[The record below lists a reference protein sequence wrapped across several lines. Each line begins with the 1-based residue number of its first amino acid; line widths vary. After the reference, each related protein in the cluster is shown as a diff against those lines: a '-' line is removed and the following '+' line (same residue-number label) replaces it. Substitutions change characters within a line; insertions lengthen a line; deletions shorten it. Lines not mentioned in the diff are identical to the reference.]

1 MIQTIIAPSI
11 HRAKQIERLSGNPL
25 ARSLTLD
32 NFIQAYYDRYGVMRI
47 ISTDE
52 ALSIMASF
60 FMAQNREHFDYI
72 TADGEA
78 MEQIATFIID
88 LKRNNATPASFG
100 FAPVK
105 QSELSELYT
114 AYNVFLKKHGIG
126 DRADIERFVLDTVT
140 EDTLSLKVF
149 GEIIVDDFTQ
159 NNVHFESSKTQYELL
174 ELLRSCGT
182 SMSKDIEE
190 NNQPNFYEPTPA
202 PFGLFDEVASALK
215 IARSL
220 LDSGECSDD
229 ILIVSPNVD
238 EYAPVFESLYE
249 AYGLQGYTSIGT
261 PLSSLLP
268 QLKKSDFHNESEL
281 FILARNRQSQIK
293 IDVEK
298 TSDRLKSMGIT
309 YNTTAAY
316 EKAVEQS
323 RIKSRT
329 KLGLLLTE
337 PNQLLSIDK
346 IKHLIFLGTDMGHFP
361 PVGKEGFLAS
371 TQQRESLLHA
381 NSLYLS
387 SLNHYVQMKSVS
399 ENIYIVTATYKGKT
413 KLARSHLITE
423 ECMPFDIS
431 SVLAPFELPRV
442 GKRLDDPQLDSYLLT
457 RALSKSPYDGYDA
470 GGYEVKTLSASQL
483 GSYAMCPRRYFF
495 EKVLKISAP
504 GKPEEGLDVMEQG
517 TIMHKCFELFGIDAK
532 AGKITI
538 GAEVDSVLKS
548 HMIEKAK
555 IAYETFLADKKV
567 TETINHRLYFQEL
580 TRGLEEDSDVGGVLI
595 NFLKYV
601 TSTHRSIN
609 NFKTSEFEKEF
620 RLNHDF
626 NPVGEEKP
634 YFIKGVIDRFDII
647 GSEIRIIDYKSKKM
661 KTKIDKTKLTQMEEL
676 KDMQLAL
683 YILYAKRLH
692 SESKIESY
700 MQTFKTDTV
709 HAEFAKAATF
719 SVGKEGEYLHYD
731 EAYEQSLIQRIIEI
745 KASMS
750 GGDFHYDDSDKKHCE
765 YCDFAVMCR

>member
-32 NFIQAYYDRYGVMRI
+32 NFIQAYYDRYGSMRI
-47 ISTDE
+47 ISADE

-60 FMAQNREHFDYI
+60 FIAQNREHFDYI
-72 TADGEA
+72 TSDGEA
-78 MEQIATFIID
+78 MEQIASFIVEM
-88 LKRNNATPASFG
+88 KRNNVTPEAFG
-100 FAPVK
+100 FVPAK
-105 QSELSELYT
+105 QSEWSELYT
-114 AYNVFLKKHGIG
+114 SYNAFLKKHGIG
-126 DRADIERFVLDTVT
+126 DRADMERFVLDVITQ
-140 EDTLSLKVF
+140 DRSSLKVF
-149 GEIIVDDFTQ
+149 GEIIIDDFIQ
-159 NNVHFESSKTQYELL
+159 NDVHFESSKTQYELL
-174 ELLRSCGT
+174 ELLRSCST

-220 LDSGECSDD
+220 LDSGESSDD
-229 ILIVSPNVD
+229 ILIVSPNID

-281 FILARNRQSQIK
+281 FMLARNRQSQIK

-298 TSDRLKSMGIT
+298 TSQRLASMGIV

-337 PNQLLSIDK
+337 PNQLLSIER

-361 PVGKEGFLAS
+361 PVSKEGFLAS
-371 TQQRESLLHA
+371 TQQRETLLHT

-387 SLNHYVQMKSVS
+387 SLNHYTQMKAVA

-442 GKRLDDPQLDSYLLT
+442 GKRLDDPQLDSYLST

-470 GGYEVKTLSASQL
+470 GGYEVETLSASQL

-495 EKVLKISAP
+495 DKVLRISAP

-517 TIMHKCFELFGIDAK
+517 TIMHKCFELFAIDAK
-532 AGKITI
+532 TGKITI
-538 GAEVDSVLKS
+538 GTEVDTSLKNY
-548 HMIEKAK
+548 MIDKAK
-555 IAYETFLADKKV
+555 IAYKTFLINKKV

-580 TRGLEEDSDVGGVLI
+580 TRGLTKDDEARGVLI
-595 NFLKYV
+595 NFLQFI
-601 TSTHRSIN
+601 TENHASIN
-609 NFKTSEFEKEF
+609 GFKDSEFEMKF
-620 RLNHDF
+620 RLDRSF
-626 NPVGEEKP
+626 NAIGNDQP
-634 YFIKGVIDRFDII
+634 YFINGAIDRINIKED
-647 GSEIRIIDYKSKKM
+647 EICIIDYKSNKVNSL
-661 KTKIDKTKLTQMEEL
+661 DKNKLTQMMEL

-683 YILYAKRLH
+683 YILYVRRAYGDK
-692 SESKIESY
+692 KIESY
-700 MQTFKTDTV
+700 LQTFKSKNIHT
-709 HAEFAKAATF
+709 EFAKAATYE
-719 SVGKEGEYLHYD
+719 VGKGGEYLHYD
-731 EAYEQSLIQRIIEI
+731 DAFEQSLIERIEAI

-750 GGDFHYDDSDKKHCE
+750 YGDFHYDDSDKKHCE

>member
-32 NFIQAYYDRYGVMRI
+32 NFIQAYYDRYGTMRI
-47 ISTDE
+47 ISSDE

-60 FMAQNREHFDYI
+60 FMAQNRVHFDYI

-78 MEQIATFIID
+78 MEQIASFIVEM
-88 LKRNNATPASFG
+88 KRNNVTPEAFG
-100 FAPVK
+100 FVPAK

-114 AYNVFLKKHGIG
+114 SYNAFLKKHGIG
-126 DRADIERFVLDTVT
+126 DRADMERFVLDVITQ
-140 EDTLSLKVF
+140 DRSSLKVF
-149 GEIIVDDFTQ
+149 GEIIIDDFIQ
-159 NNVHFESSKTQYELL
+159 NDVHFESSKTQYELL

-220 LDSGECSDD
+220 LDSGEISDD
-229 ILIVSPNVD
+229 ILIVSPNID

-268 QLKKSDFHNESEL
+268 QLKKSDSHDESEL

-298 TSDRLKSMGIT
+298 TSDRLASMGIT

-337 PNQLLSIDK
+337 PNQLLSIER

-423 ECMPFDIS
+423 KLTPYDIS
-431 SVLAPFELPRV
+431 GVLAPFELPRV
-442 GKRLDDPQLDSYLLT
+442 GKRLDDPQLDSYLSKIS
-457 RALSKSPYDGYDA
+457 LSQSPYDGYDA
-470 GGYEVKTLSASQL
+470 GAYEVKTLSASQL

-495 EKVLKISAP
+495 DKVLRISAP

-517 TIMHKCFELFGIDAK
+517 TIMHKCFELFAIDAK
-532 AGKITI
+532 SGKITI
-538 GAEVDSVLKS
+538 GAEVDTVLKR
-548 HMIEKAK
+548 HMIVKAK
-555 IAYETFLADKKV
+555 IAYETFLIDKKV

-580 TRGLEEDSDVGGVLI
+580 TRGLEEDSDAGGVLI

-601 TSTHRSIN
+601 TSAHRSIN

-620 RLNHDF
+620 RLDHDF
-626 NPVGEEKP
+626 GPVDDTKP
-634 YFIKGVIDRFDII
+634 YFIKGIIDRFDII
-647 GSEIRIIDYKSKKM
+647 GQEIRIVDYKSKRM
-661 KTKIDKTKLTQMEEL
+661 KTKIDKTKLVQMEEL

-683 YILYAKRLH
+683 YILYARRIH
-692 SESKIESY
+692 GDSKIESY
-700 MQTFKTDTV
+700 LQTFKTDNV

-719 SVGKEGEYLHYD
+719 SVGKEDEYLHYD
-731 EAYEQSLIQRIIEI
+731 EKFEQRLLQRIMKI
-745 KASMS
+745 KVSMAN
-750 GGDFHYDDSDKKHCE
+750 GDFHYDDSDKKHCE

>member
-32 NFIQAYYDRYGVMRI
+32 NFMQAYYDRYGVMRI

-52 ALSIMASF
+52 ALRIMASF

-88 LKRNNATPASFG
+88 LKRNNLTPASFG
-100 FAPVK
+100 FVPAK

-114 AYNVFLKKHGIG
+114 DYNVFLKKHGIG
-126 DRADIERFVLDTVT
+126 DRADIERFVLDAITK
-140 EDTLSLKVF
+140 DTSMLSVF

-229 ILIVSPNVD
+229 ILIVSPNID

-298 TSDRLKSMGIT
+298 TSDRLASMGIA

-361 PVGKEGFLAS
+361 PVSKEGFLAS
-371 TQQRESLLHA
+371 TQQREALLHT

-387 SLNHYVQMKSVS
+387 SLNHYTQMKAIA

-423 ECMPFDIS
+423 KCTPFDIS

-495 EKVLKISAP
+495 DRVLKISAP
-504 GKPEEGLDVMEQG
+504 GTPEDGLDASEKG
-517 TIMHKCFELFGIDAK
+517 TIMHKCFELFAIDAK

-538 GAEVDSVLKS
+538 GSEVDIPLKN
-548 HMIEKAK
+548 HMIDKAK
-555 IAYETFLADKKV
+555 IAYETFLIEEKL
-567 TETINHRLYFQEL
+567 TESINHRLYFQEL
-580 TRGLEEDSDVGGVLI
+580 TCGLIEDDEARGVLS
-595 NFLKYV
+595 NFLQFI
-601 TSTHRSIN
+601 TENHASIN
-609 NFKTSEFEKEF
+609 GFRDSQFEMEF
-620 RLNHDF
+620 RLDRSFDAIGNDQ
-626 NPVGEEKP
+626 P
-634 YFIKGVIDRFDII
+634 YFIKGYIDRIDIKDDD
-647 GSEIRIIDYKSKKM
+647 IRIVDYKSKKANG
-661 KTKIDKTKLTQMEEL
+661 IDKAKLAQMTEL

-683 YILYAKRLH
+683 YILYARRAFGDK
-692 SESKIESY
+692 KIESY
-700 MQTFKTDTV
+700 LQTFKSGNI
-709 HAEFAKAATF
+709 HAQFAKAATF
-719 SVGKEGEYLHYD
+719 EVGKEGEYLHYD
-731 EAYEQSLIQRIIEI
+731 DAFEQSLIGKIESI
-745 KASMS
+745 KASMAH
-750 GGDFHYDDSDKKHCE
+750 GDFYYDDSDKKHCE

>member
-11 HRAKQIERLSGNPL
+11 HRAKQIERLSGNLL

-32 NFIQAYYDRYGVMRI
+32 NFVQAYYDRYGTMRI

-78 MEQIATFIID
+78 MEQIASFIID
-88 LKRNNATPASFG
+88 LKRNNV
-100 FAPVK
+100 APETFRFTAAK

-114 AYNVFLKKHGIG
+114 SYNTFLKKHGIG
-126 DRADIERFVLDTVT
+126 DRADMERFVLEAITHDALT
-140 EDTLSLKVF
+140 LKVF

-159 NNVHFESSKTQYELL
+159 NDVHFETSKTQYDLL
-174 ELLRSCGT
+174 NTLRACGT
-182 SMSKDIEE
+182 SMSKAIGE
-190 NNQPNFYEPTPA
+190 NNQPNFYEPAPA

-215 IARSL
+215 IARTL
-220 LDSGECSDD
+220 LDKSESSDD
-229 ILIVSPNVD
+229 ILIVTPAID

-268 QLKKSDFHNESEL
+268 QLKKSDPLNESEL
-281 FILARNRQSQIK
+281 FTLARSRQRQIK

-298 TSDRLKSMGIT
+298 TSDRLASIGIA

-316 EKAVEQS
+316 EKAVEQA

-329 KLGLLLTE
+329 KTGLLLTE

-361 PVGKEGFLAS
+361 PVSKEGFLAS
-371 TQQRESLLHA
+371 TQQHETLLHN

-387 SLNHYVQMKSVS
+387 SLNHYTQMKAVS
-399 ENIYIVTATYKGKT
+399 ENIYIVAATYKGKT

-423 ECMPFDIS
+423 KCTPFDIS
-431 SVLAPFELPRV
+431 DVLAPFELPRV
-442 GKRLDDPQLDSYLLT
+442 GKRIDDPQLDTYFST
-457 RALSKSPYDGYDA
+457 RVLPESPYDGYDA

-495 EKVLKISAP
+495 DRVLKISAP
-504 GKPEEGLDVMEQG
+504 GTPEEGLDASEKG
-517 TIMHKCFELFGIDAK
+517 TIMHKCFELFAIDAK
-532 AGKITI
+532 GGKITI
-538 GAEVDSVLKS
+538 GSEVDSTLKN
-548 HMIEKAK
+548 HMIDKAK
-555 IAYETFLADKKV
+555 IAYEMFLTDNEL
-567 TETINHRLYFQEL
+567 TQSINHRLYFQEL
-580 TRGLEEDSDVGGVLI
+580 TRGLSEGDEAQGVLI
-595 NFLKYV
+595 NFLQFI
-601 TSTHRSIN
+601 TENNTSIN
-609 NFKTSEFEKEF
+609 GFRDSEFEMEF
-620 RLNHDF
+620 RLNRSF
-626 NPVGEEKP
+626 NAVGNDQP
-634 YFIKGVIDRFDII
+634 YFIKGYIDRIDIKDD
-647 GSEIRIIDYKSKKM
+647 EIRIVDYKSKKASG
-661 KTKIDKTKLTQMEEL
+661 IDKAKLTQMMEL

-683 YILYAKRLH
+683 YILYARRAYGDK
-692 SESKIESY
+692 KIESY
-700 MQTFKTDTV
+700 LQTFKSGNV
-709 HAEFAKAATF
+709 HAQFARAATF
-719 SVGKEGEYLHYD
+719 EVGKEGEYLHYD
-731 EAYEQSLIQRIIEI
+731 EAFEQSLIDKIEAI
-745 KASMS
+745 KTSMAH
-750 GGDFHYDDSDKKHCE
+750 GDFHYDDSDSKHCE